1 MTRLVDGLLLGL
13 ALTCAAG
20 AAWAQCDD
28 PVPEAEWSVIMPL
41 ATESLMLDI
50 TRVGND
56 IVVVGERGHV
66 LVSGDEGHS
75 WEQKRTPTRTVL
87 TGVWFHNRDLGWAV
101 GHDAVILRTEDGG
114 DTWCRV
120 HFAPELEFP
129 LFDVWFA
136 DESNGFAV
144 GAYGY
149 FLRSSDGG
157 LTWEEETLEFAVA
170 EAGDGDEFAEEDGE
184 SLDAPGDDFA
194 ADDEWAD
201 DEWDDEGPAA
211 DVHMNRIIVDG
222 AGRLYLMAEA
232 GTVFRSD
239 DQGHTWLALDPP
251 YDGSFFGGVAPDE
264 ESLLVF
270 GLRGNMFRTW
280 DGGASWR
287 EIRLPVDTSLFG
299 GGALADGGI
308 VVVGT
313 SGVML
318 FSREGDSFR
327 LYQRSD
333 RKALMGALGLADGA
347 LVVIGEPGVERL
359 EPGMTGME

>member
-1 MTRLVDGLLLGL
+1 LTRLVNGLLLGL
-13 ALTCAAG
+13 ALFCATT
-20 AAWAQCDD
+20 AARAECDD

-41 ATESLMLDI
+41 APESLMLDI

-66 LVSGDEGHS
+66 LVSDDEGRS
-75 WEQKRTPTRTVL
+75 WQQKRTPTRTVL
-87 TGVWFHNRDLGWAV
+87 TGVWFHNRELGWAV

-136 DESNGFAV
+136 DELNGFAV

-149 FLRSSDGG
+149 FLRSADGG

-170 EAGDGDEFAEEDGE
+170 EAAAEADEFADAEAAGEESAGEEDE
-184 SLDAPGDDFA
+184 W

-201 DEWDDEGPAA
+201 DGPAA
-211 DVHMNRIIVDG
+211 DLHMNRIIADG
-222 AGRLYLMAEA
+222 DGRLYLMAEA

-239 DQGHTWLALDPP
+239 DQGHTWWALDPP

-264 ESLLVF
+264 QSLLVF

-280 DGGASWR
+280 DGGESWR
-287 EIRLPVDTSLFG
+287 EVRLPVDTSLFG
-299 GGALADGGI
+299 GGRLADGGV

-333 RKALMGALGLADGA
+333 RKALMAALGLSDGA
-347 LVVIGEPGVERL
+347 LIVIGEPGVERL
-359 EPGMTGME
+359 EPGTAGME